1 MNSFLLFLAG
11 LVTLAMSALFA
22 APYFVD
28 WNDYRDVFEAQATK
42 LIGRKVDVGGDVSLT
57 LLPSPQL
64 RFETINVADSK
75 GNFDT
80 PFAAANSFTVWL
92 SVPPLL
98 RGNIEARSVEVD
110 QPVLNLRIA
119 KDGSGNWSD
128 ISGEAVDMPF
138 IPKDVALNSVEIS
151 GATINFWHGGTEPD
165 SVLEQLD
172 GELSARSLQG
182 PFKFNGQFS
191 HEDKIRELRFSTG
204 RPEENGEF
212 RLKASLR
219 SPDTKETYSIDGG
232 VRGLGAIPVFK
243 GEFGSR
249 LVNEGEAGKKQSEDK
264 KSVKSAPFEIKSK
277 LFAGFTGAQFNEIE
291 MVVTRNGKPQTV
303 RGLLDIRFDKGLVVG
318 GNFSSRWIDV
328 DSWVGSDSDT
338 PPKLNA
344 VLNKLASEVLG
355 RSAGIREGSIKLF
368 LDQVVLAGDLATKV
382 QLTLSVADK
391 KLELT
396 KLSARL
402 PGQNKL
408 KLNGTIS
415 NGEAG
420 ISFKGPVT
428 LNGSSP
434 SRLLRWAGIATE
446 PSAATQPGEYAM
458 QGNLSAGKDFL
469 SLEEAEGNLF
479 GSAFTGAFKYS
490 AVGDGELSVT
500 LKSERMDLA
509 RMLGPSASAK
519 SLLGLFDSGEKD
531 KESTA
536 LGWLGNLHAAAD
548 VNIGAVSFSGLGESA
563 LEAKLTLA
571 KGTLDIRH
579 MNLTAKSGASV
590 QAGGRLTGLGDK
602 PKGNLTL
609 AIHADNGAGLA
620 SLGEFFDIANIAKG
634 SPDRLAAMTPV
645 QVTAAIRSMEQ
656 DKPGLDV
663 HLEGSLGK
671 SDLQAK
677 LILEG
682 APSKW
687 SSNNI
692 ELQGSLSNESG
703 PELLQQLRPHLKRS
717 DLAAFTAGAGSISLE
732 AKGIA
737 SIGLQTNMILDAGGT
752 NWTSQGKYQVQDDG
766 NSFSGT
772 TNIFSNSTTA
782 VLAMLGVRGAPG
794 HGTEAAS
801 FAANVDSTSSVVRF
815 SDIKGK
821 LGGATFSGEGQLDI
835 SKDRPTL
842 STRIKADTASLPRL
856 LAPIVSWNLKGQSL
870 QEIRGVSN
878 VDGYWPEV
886 PFNTSLLDGADGSLT
901 LEAERLQLTT
911 GLVLDQAKMQAD
923 LSEGNINVSVLD
935 GGLYGGSFSASGKL
949 ITRGGG
955 MALEAK
961 GTVKGLRLD
970 RVTKTTAG
978 GALVEAPT
986 DISITLN
993 GEGLT
998 PRGLASG
1005 LSGIGKLELGA
1016 GKINGFSLGAAHD
1029 AASSANS
1036 KKSEGDVDEA
1046 ELGRRVVENLKNS
1059 EMSFSPI
1066 NAPFKVSNGVV
1077 EFDKIA
1083 LSDAD
1088 GRVTV
1093 ASYLQLSTLELDS
1106 EWALQSAENTGGA
1119 KPRVSLIFSGA
1130 LKDVGKIQPKI
1141 DTTGLARYVTI
1152 RKMEKDV
1159 ERLEKLDVSGKK
1171 PEPKTKPPVDEKIAQ
1186 STKPKPKEKAKPSG
1200 PVPPLPKRKEK
1211 VAPPKAVPAQAAKIP
1226 QPVRKPPTATEVVP
1240 PAANE
1245 PPPATVAPP
1254 VAPVIPQAATAP
1266 ALASSP
1272 PLPASAPPPV
1282 AVTVP
1287 TPATAPPVVTS
1298 SPPAAAATPSPAK
1311 APPVTAVIPKTA
1323 PTPPPAPVASDPKKT
1338 APVVAAVP
1346 ETDTPP
1352 SVAPLPRRK
1361 PPVPRVPPPE
1371 PRPATQPA
1379 NALPWLQNV
1388 KPPPSASGT
1397 ARAPSQPST
1406 PVATPGSPTTQPQGE
1421 TTPDAS
1427 PETPPPAQRPSR
1439 KFDPFVEGSGN

>member
-11 LVTLAMSALFA
+11 LVALAMSALFA

-57 LLPSPQL
+57 LLPVPQL

-80 PFAAANSFTVWL
+80 PFAAVNSFTVWL

-98 RGNIEARSVEVD
+98 RGNIEARSVEID

-128 ISGEAVDMPF
+128 IRGEAVDMPF
-138 IPKDVALNSVEIS
+138 IPKDVAFNSVEIS

-165 SVLEQLD
+165 SVIEQLD

-182 PFKFNGQFS
+182 PYKFNGQFS
-191 HEDKIRELRFSTG
+191 LEDKLRELRFSTG

-219 SPDTKETYSIDGG
+219 SPETKETYSIDGG
-232 VRGLGAIPVFK
+232 IRGLGAIPVFK
-243 GEFGSR
+243 GEFSSR
-249 LVNEGEAGKKQSEDK
+249 LADGDEADKKQSDDK
-264 KSVKSAPFEIKSK
+264 KAGESTPFEIKSR
-277 LFAGFTGAQFNEIE
+277 LFAGFTGAKFNEME

-303 RGLLDIRFDKGLVVG
+303 RGLLDVSFDKGLVVG

-328 DSWVGSDSDT
+328 DSWVGSGGDK

-344 VLNKLASEVLG
+344 VLSKLASELLS
-355 RSAGIREGSIKLF
+355 RSAGIREGSVKLF

-382 QLTLSVADK
+382 QVTLSVADK

-396 KLSARL
+396 RLSASL

-415 NGEAG
+415 NDEGGA
-420 ISFKGPVT
+420 SFKGPVS
-428 LNGSSP
+428 LNGSAL

-446 PSAATQPGEYAM
+446 PSAATQPGEYSM
-458 QGNLSAGKDFL
+458 QGDLSAGKDLL
-469 SLEEAEGNLF
+469 SLEKAEGNLF
-479 GSAFTGAFKYS
+479 GSAFNGAFKYS

-509 RMLGPSASAK
+509 RMLGSSASAK
-519 SLLGLFDSGEKD
+519 SLWGLFGSSEKD
-531 KESTA
+531 KESTP
-536 LGWLGNLHAAAD
+536 LGWLGKLHAAAD
-548 VNIGAVSFSGLGESA
+548 VKIGAVSFSGLGESA
-563 LEAKLTLA
+563 LDAKLTLA
-571 KGTLDIRH
+571 KGALDIRH
-579 MNLTAKSGASV
+579 MNLAAGSGASI

-620 SLGEFFDIANIAKG
+620 SLGDFFEISNIARS

-656 DKPGLDV
+656 DKPGLYV

-677 LILEG
+677 MVLEG
-682 APSKW
+682 APAKW
-687 SSNNI
+687 SSNTL
-692 ELQGSLSNESG
+692 ELQGSLSNKSG
-703 PELLQQLRPHLKRS
+703 PELLQQLRPHLKRR
-717 DLAAFTAGAGSISLE
+717 DLDAFTSGTGSISLE
-732 AKGIA
+732 AKGVA
-737 SIGLQTNMILDAGGT
+737 NTGLQTNLILDAGGT
-752 NWTSQGKYQVQDDG
+752 NWTSQGMYRVQDNG

-772 TNIFSNSTTA
+772 TNILSHSTTA
-782 VLAMLGVRGAPG
+782 GLALIGVRGAPG
-794 HGTEAAS
+794 HGSEPTS
-801 FAANVDSTSSVVRF
+801 FAANVESTSDVVRF

-821 LGGATFSGEGQLDI
+821 LGGATFSGDGQLDI

-856 LAPIVSWNLKGQSL
+856 LAPIVSWNLNGQSL

-886 PFNTSLLDGADGSLT
+886 PFNTSFLDSADGSLT
-901 LEAERLQLTT
+901 LEAESLQLTN
-911 GLVLDQAKMQAD
+911 GLVLDQARMQAD
-923 LSEGNINVSVLD
+923 LSEGTINVSVLD
-935 GGLYGGSFSASGKL
+935 GGLHGGKFSANGKL
-949 ITRGGG
+949 MTRGGG

-986 DISITLN
+986 DISISLN

-1005 LSGIGKLELGA
+1005 LSGNGKLELGA
-1016 GKINGFSLGAAHD
+1016 GKINGFSLGAAHA
-1029 AASSANS
+1029 AASLAQS
-1036 KKSEGDVDEA
+1036 KKSEGGVDEA

-1066 NAPFKVSNGVV
+1066 NAPFKVSNGIV

-1083 LSDAD
+1083 LSDSD

-1106 EWALQSAENTGGA
+1106 EWALQAAENTGGA

-1130 LKDVGKIQPKI
+1130 LKDIGKIQPKI

-1159 ERLEKLDVSGKK
+1159 ERLENLDVSGKK
-1171 PEPKTKPPVDEKIAQ
+1171 PEAKSKSPADEKIAQ

-1200 PVPPLPKRKEK
+1200 SVPPLPKRKQK
-1211 VAPPKAVPAQAAKIP
+1211 VAPPKAVPAQAVEIP
-1226 QPVRKPPTATEVVP
+1226 QPAAEAVP
-1240 PAANE
+1240 PAANK
-1245 PPPATVAPP
+1245 PPPAVSAPP
-1254 VAPVIPQAATAP
+1254 VAAVIPQAVTPPAP
-1266 ALASSP
+1266 ASSP
-1272 PLPASAPPPV
+1272 PLPASAPPV
-1282 AVTVP
+1282 SVTIP
-1287 TPATAPPVVTS
+1287 TPATAPPVATAV
-1298 SPPAAAATPSPAK
+1298 PPVAATTPSPAK
-1311 APPVTAVIPKTA
+1311 APPVAVVIPNA
-1323 PTPPPAPVASDPKKT
+1323 ALTPPPAPVASEVNKA

-1346 ETDTPP
+1346 AKVTPP

-1361 PPVPRVPPPE
+1361 PAVPRVPPPA
-1371 PRPATQPA
+1371 PRSPTQPA
-1379 NALPWLQNV
+1379 NALLPWLQTV
-1388 KPPPSASGT
+1388 KPPPAASGT
-1397 ARAPSQPST
+1397 AQAPAAQSPAPAT
-1406 PVATPGSPTTQPQGE
+1406 TPGSPATSSQGQATPD
-1421 TTPDAS
+1421 TTPD
-1427 PETPPPAQRPSR
+1427 TPPPAQRPSQR
-1439 KFDPFVEGSGN
+1439 FDPFVEGSGN